1 MTGVVLRWPVG
12 STAVSVG
19 VIVGVLAAPAT
30 AHADPSTTGRWVV
43 SWAASP
49 TMAGTFPDLACPS
62 GSGLHDQT
70 VRDVLSTS
78 VGGTRVRVRLANTF
92 GGQPLRIGR
101 ATVALVE
108 AGAATVPG
116 STRMLTFGGEQSVT
130 IPPGAETSSDPLP
143 LRVPALR
150 QLAVSVYLP
159 DQTGPATQHLFA
171 QQHNYLSD
179 GDAAL
184 ASSAVPYTTAISCWL
199 FVDGVD
205 VSASRPVTGAVVAL
219 GDSITDGAGSTVDA
233 NRRWPDDLARRLDA
247 QRGPTLAVANAG
259 ITGNEVVLDRQP
271 VVFGPSA
278 LHRLDRD
285 VLAQTGAR
293 TVILLEGIND
303 IGGDHIDANQLIA
316 ADTEIISR
324 VHARGMRI
332 LGATLTPFIGSHEQ
346 YGGDYGTPWGEQQR
360 QAVNQWIR
368 TAGAFDGVVDF
379 DRATADPT
387 EPDRLYPPYDSGDH
401 LHPGDAGYAAMADA
415 IDLDQLLPASTK
427 GRR

>member
-1 MTGVVLRWPVG
+1 MTGVVLRRPVG

-130 IPPGAETSSDPLP
+130 IPPGAETSSDPVP

-247 QRGPTLAVANAG
+247 
-259 ITGNEVVLDRQP
+259 
-271 VVFGPSA
+271 
-278 LHRLDRD
+278 
-285 VLAQTGAR
+285 
-293 TVILLEGIND
+293 
-303 IGGDHIDANQLIA
+303 
-316 ADTEIISR
+316 
-324 VHARGMRI
+324 
-332 LGATLTPFIGSHEQ
+332 HEQ

-415 IDLDQLLPASTK
+415 IDLDQLLPA
-427 GRR
+427 